1 MAERIVSPGVF
12 QRETDESFISPLPVE
27 VGAAIIG
34 PTVKGPV
41 EQPTVVTSF
50 SDYRNKFGTTFFSG
64 SDKYEFLTSIAAQKF
79 FANGGNSMLVTRV
92 VSGTFDSAESTNVLA
107 SSSLNQGGA
116 TATSSFDFATTD
128 NLEGIRIVDAGGST
142 DLLIYSASSNTQ
154 IPSLNIYSYNT
165 TDLQGLVDLVNSSGS
180 AVASASFSGTNLFI
194 SGATGGTAFNGYTV
208 LTGSLEE
215 MLASTDSLQATLGG
229 GLDATLN
236 SDAQNVF
243 TLKTIGK
250 GIKFNNS
257 TATTD
262 PGTEYSDGSLV
273 SGSTDNLRWEVSGL
287 NTTAGTFNSRNKKRR
302 R

>member
-92 VSGTFDSAESTNVLA
+92 VSGTFDSAQSTNILA

-116 TATSSFDFATTD
+116 TATSSFDFTTSD
-128 NLEGIRIVDAGGST
+128 SFVGIRIVDAGGST
-142 DLLIYSASSNTQ
+142 DLIIYSASVKRSA
-154 IPSLNIYSYNT
+154 INI
-165 TDLQGLVDLVNSSGS
+165 
-180 AVASASFSGTNLFI
+180 
-194 SGATGGTAFNGYTV
+194 
-208 LTGSLEE
+208 
-215 MLASTDSLQATLGG
+215 
-229 GLDATLN
+229 
-236 SDAQNVF
+236 
-243 TLKTIGK
+243 
-250 GIKFNNS
+250 
-257 TATTD
+257 
-262 PGTEYSDGSLV
+262 
-273 SGSTDNLRWEVSGL
+273 
-287 NTTAGTFNSRNKKRR
+287 
-302 R
+302 